1 MGTPTPGAPVH
12 ASGREWSIF
21 GPVADRLSRL
31 RGFLKNQ
38 FEERSTLRKG
48 PFELPNTTEIARRIG
63 VHQST
68 IHRILYGKRNIR
80 SADERVRPLPEYR
93 ESQELRDGLMRA
105 FGFTTEGELSDAID
119 ASPPC
124 GPLPRPT
131 KKARAPRKRKRPRS
145 APR

>member
-1 MGTPTPGAPVH
+1 M
-12 ASGREWSIF
+12 
-21 GPVADRLSRL
+21 ADRLSKL

-80 SADERVRPLPEYR
+80 SANDRVKPLPEYR

-105 FGFTTEGELSDAID
+105 FGFTTEGEFEDAID
-119 ASPPC
+119 SAVPC
-124 GPLPRPT
+124 GPLPSRS
-131 KKARAPRKRKRPRS
+131 KKSRAPRKRPR
-145 APR
+145 RC